1 MEWLVVVEISATLFQ
16 PARSGSHL
24 IFRTPTPR
32 AVEDFIVKDLS
43 DSRGSYHLAG
53 FCLASLICILII
65 SQILRFVKTF
75 FNFFLGAVGDLNPHF
90 NILPT
95 LGGYS

>member
-32 AVEDFIVKDLS
+32 AVEDFVSKDLLALV
-43 DSRGSYHLAG
+43 GTHLLWSP
-53 FCLASLICILII
+53 CIPHLYLDYITNLAIC
-65 SQILRFVKTF
+65 Q
-75 FNFFLGAVGDLNPHF
+75 DLF
-90 NILPT
+90 
-95 LGGYS
+95 